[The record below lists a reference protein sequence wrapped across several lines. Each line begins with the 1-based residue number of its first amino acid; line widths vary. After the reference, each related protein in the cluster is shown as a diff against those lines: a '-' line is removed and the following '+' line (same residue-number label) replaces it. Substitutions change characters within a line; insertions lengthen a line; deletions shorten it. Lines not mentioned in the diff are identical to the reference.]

1 MQRMLRVFSMAEF
14 RIETERLNLRD
25 WCDSDLEPFSAMSSD
40 ERVMATLGP
49 LLDRSESDGL
59 IGRIRNLQDLHGH
72 TFWALERKE
81 DGCFLGFCGLIP
93 GSAGPIDGKIEI
105 GWRLAHHAWGQGYAR
120 EAALASLD
128 WGFANLRDDRI
139 WAITTPGNV
148 RSWGLMERLGMKRHL
163 QLDFDHPNVPDG
175 SPLKQ
180 HITYSI
186 ARPGSC

>member
-1 MQRMLRVFSMAEF
+1 MAEF
-14 RIETERLNLRD
+14 AFETGRLILRD
-25 WCDSDLEPFSAMSSD
+25 WRESDLAPFSAMSGD

-49 LLDRSESDGL
+49 VLDHDAVAAL
-59 IGRIRNLQDLHGH
+59 IGRIRDLRDRHGH

-93 GSAGPIDGKIEI
+93 GFVGPIDGKIEI
-105 GWRLAHHAWGQGYAR
+105 GWRLAHHAWGKGYAR
-120 EAALASLD
+120 EAAMATLD
-128 WGFANLRDDRI
+128 WGFANLPDDRI

-163 QLDFDHPNVPDG
+163 ELDFEHPNVPDG
-175 SPLKQ
+175 SPLKH

-186 ARPGSC
+186 ARPGCC